1 MLLSAQRVRTSQGVT
16 GINRYVY
23 RHAPGVRNTLDLT
36 ALEQA
41 AVLHAQDFEVPPGG
55 NDVRSYL
62 DIFAPEG
69 TSSVDIARAAVVIRG
84 GPDPTSFP
92 AMFFCDSIVFRLGLV
107 FGLVPS
113 WRNELTDLVSR
124 LLLSAED
131 HR

>member
-1 MLLSAQRVRTSQGVT
+1 MLLSAQRVRSVSGLT
-16 GINRYVY
+16 GINLYVY
-23 RHAPGVRNTLDLT
+23 RHATGAWDTSNLD

-41 AVLHAQDFEVPPGG
+41 ASLESQDFEVPPGN

-69 TSSVDIARAAVVIRG
+69 TRSAEIARVAATIRG
-84 GPDPTSFP
+84 GPDPSSFP
-92 AMFFCDSIVFRLGLV
+92 AVVAVDNIVFRLGLV

-124 LLLSAED
+124 LMLSAED

>member
-1 MLLSAQRVRTSQGVT
+1 MLLSAQRVRSVQGLT
-16 GINRYVY
+16 GINLYVY
-23 RHAPGVRNTLDLT
+23 RHAAGAWDTSNLDV
-36 ALEQA
+36 LEQA
-41 AVLHAQDFEVPPGG
+41 ASLESQDFEVPPGN

-69 TSSVDIARAAVVIRG
+69 THAADIARVAASIRG
-84 GPDPTSFP
+84 GPDPSSFP
-92 AMFFCDSIVFRLGLV
+92 AVVAVDTIVFRLGLV

-124 LLLSAED
+124 LMLSAED